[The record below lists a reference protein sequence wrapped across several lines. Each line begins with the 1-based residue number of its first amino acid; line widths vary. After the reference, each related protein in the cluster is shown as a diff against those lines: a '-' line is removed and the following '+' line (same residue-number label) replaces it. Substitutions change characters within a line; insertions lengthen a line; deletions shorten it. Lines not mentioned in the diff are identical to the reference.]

1 MNNEKTLL
9 DLTNIEAKKYLLQ
22 QEQYCTIELPYYFE
36 FDTLLQFISN
46 ELGTNDISSYFQ
58 ANKKP
63 QSCDDVNY
71 KIYNNKD
78 GNFAWRCIELLNPVL
93 YVDLV
98 NYITSNDVWQFLKNK
113 FQDFQQNT
121 KIICASIPIYNP
133 NKKKT
138 NVSQQVLT
146 WWEKV
151 EQASI
156 NQSLEYEYM
165 FTTDLSDCYGS
176 IYTHSFSWALYG
188 KQYSKE
194 HLKEKNFG
202 YYLDTKVRYMTY
214 NQTNGIPQ
222 GAVLMDFLAEIVL
235 GYADTKI
242 TEKIDSEISDYKII
256 RYRDDYK
263 IFVHNNADGNK
274 IIKAITEVMSSL
286 GLRLNSSKTYESKD
300 IVTDSIKPEKM
311 YFITHFK
318 NAYKENK
325 NNDDKKEANYNNQ
338 IYLLKLYN
346 YAKKFNNSG
355 QLKKALNEYYKELQV
370 DCEKENVETLIS
382 IVFALAFDNPKSF
395 STCIAIMNEFLNCLN
410 SNLAEQQNII
420 RKIEN
425 KLLLKPNTEYLEI
438 WIQRMLYKRNLNYS
452 YRSTLCKLVMGNSV
466 QIWNYD
472 WLDNSLLNKINAIP
486 IVDAIELQ
494 NMNSKISAQEVNQ
507 FEDRY

>member
-1 MNNEKTLL
+1 MNKEKTLL
-9 DLTNIEAKKYLLQ
+9 DLTHIEAKNYLLQ
-22 QEQYCTIELPYYFE
+22 QEQYCKIELPFYFK
-36 FDTLLQFISN
+36 FDLLLQTISN
-46 ELGTNDISSYFQ
+46 ELGSDDITSYFQ
-58 ANKKP
+58 TKKKP
-63 QSCDDVNY
+63 QNCAEVNY

-78 GNFAWRCIELLNPVL
+78 GNFAWRCLELLNPVL

-98 NYITSNDVWQFLKNK
+98 NYITQEDIWDFLIKR
-113 FQDFQQNT
+113 FHDFHQNS
-121 KIICASIPIYNP
+121 KIICASIPVYTP
-133 NKKKT
+133 NKKRT
-138 NVSQQVLT
+138 SVSQQVLT

-156 NQSLEYEYM
+156 TQSLEYEYM
-165 FTTDLSDCYGS
+165 FTTDLSDCYSS

-188 KQYSKE
+188 KQYSKN
-194 HLKEKNFG
+194 HIKEKNFG
-202 YYLDTKVRYMTY
+202 YYIDTKVRYMTY

-222 GAVLMDFLAEIVL
+222 GSVLMDFLAEIVL

-242 TEKIDSEISDYKII
+242 TEKIDSEVSDYKII

-274 IIKAITEVMSSL
+274 IIKAISEVMSSL
-286 GLRLNSSKTYESKD
+286 GLHLNSSKTYESKD
-300 IVTDSIKPEKM
+300 IVIDSIKPEKM
-311 YFITHFK
+311 YFLTHFK
-318 NAYKENK
+318 NGYKE

-355 QLKKALNEYYKELQV
+355 QLKKALNEYYKYMQV
-370 DCEKENVETLIS
+370 DCDHENVETLIS
-382 IVFALAFDNPKSF
+382 IIFALAFENPKSF

-420 RKIEN
+420 KKIEN
-425 KLLLKPNTEYLEI
+425 KLHLKPHTEYLEI

-452 YRSTLCKLVMGNSV
+452 YQSALCKRVMGDSV

-472 WLDNSLLNKINAIP
+472 WLDSTLLNKIKTIP
-486 IVDAIELQ
+486 IIDSKELK
-494 NMNSKISAQEVNQ
+494 NMNSKISSLEVNQ